1 MEITDKSH
9 YAMQVLNPKNGINY
23 PTEDEISM
31 DEHFYQS
38 VIQNITDNLQGI
50 TLDEEYI
57 NSLLAVLEANLT
69 YIPSS
74 TSKRELAD
82 ISLYDHMK
90 MTAAVASC
98 VMQFLTAKGEKNYK
112 QSLFINAEKSYDE
125 EMFLL
130 YSMDISG
137 IQNFIYTIGEK
148 GALKGLRARSFLP

>member
-1 MEITDKSH
+1 
-9 YAMQVLNPKNGINY
+9 MQVLNPKNEINY

-38 VIQNITDNLQGI
+38 VIQNITDNLKGI

-74 TSKRELAD
+74 TSKKELAD

-112 QSLFINAEKSYDE
+112 QSLFREI
-125 EMFLL
+125 L
-130 YSMDISG
+130 
-137 IQNFIYTIGEK
+137 
-148 GALKGLRARSFLP
+148 